1 MNLLAPLYR
10 LADLLRYR
18 RDRNLGK
25 RGEDLA
31 HRYLRK
37 QGFVIAARNWRPPQG
52 GGEIDIVA
60 WDSGAA
66 GDKGAVR
73 DKTPE
78 EKSLVFVE
86 VKTRATGEWS
96 APERAINAEKIQ
108 ALRRTARDYIRR
120 SGADPAMVRFD
131 AISIS
136 SGRIEHL
143 RDVFEWNLSLY

>member
-1 MNLLAPLYR
+1 MSCAERRWSLNLNLLAPLYR

-18 RDRNLGK
+18 RHRNLGK

-37 QGFVIAARNWRPPQG
+37 QGFIIAARNWRPPQG

-60 WDSGAA
+60 WDEIS
-66 GDKGAVR
+66 
-73 DKTPE
+73 E

-120 SGADPAMVRFD
+120 SGSDPALVRFD

-143 RDVFEWNLSLY
+143 RDAFRRDASLY